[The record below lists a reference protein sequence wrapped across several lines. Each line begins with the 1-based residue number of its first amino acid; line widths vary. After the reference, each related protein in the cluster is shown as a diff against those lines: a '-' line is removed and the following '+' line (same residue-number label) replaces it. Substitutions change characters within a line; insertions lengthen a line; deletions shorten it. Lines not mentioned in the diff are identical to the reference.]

1 MTYPEIRIIMPFYNI
16 QRDLSDAI
24 SSIRNERFEDFELI
38 IVDDAS
44 TDSSIDIVKN
54 IDDRKVKIIENTV
67 HYRSSESVNTGT
79 SILQRDYAACISCS
93 EGNMP
98 DCLERHI
105 SFMESRSHIGISST
119 SIIIIDENGGRTK
132 GHLIKV
138 FDSKIKIVLL
148 FKDFRFV
155 HPSAIL
161 RPDALNQQSQRLTG
175 EELYE
180 VLMDEVRHWKNKLLQ
195 AQSEFNYLDNT
206 LFESEV
212 EKRYDKIVLRYDTMI
227 GRLR

>member
-1 MTYPEIRIIMPFYNI
+1 MTYPEIRIIMPLYNI
-16 QRDLSDAI
+16 QRYWSDAV
-24 SSIRNERFEDFELI
+24 SSIRNESFEDFELI

-67 HYRSSESVNTGT
+67 HYRSSESVNTGI
-79 SILQRDYAACISCS
+79 SMLRRDYAACMNCN
-93 EGNMP
+93 EGSML
-98 DCLERHI
+98 DRLEQHF
-105 SFMESRSHIGISST
+105 SFMDSRSHIGISST
-119 SIIIIDENGGRTK
+119 SIIIIGENGGRTK

-138 FDSKIKIVLL
+138 FNSKIKIVLL
-148 FKDFRFV
+148 FKEFSLV

-161 RPDALNQQSQRLTG
+161 RTDVSNQQSHRLME
-175 EELYE
+175 EELYG

-195 AQSEFNYLDNT
+195 AQSEFNYLDNA

-212 EKRYDKIVLRYDTMI
+212 EKRYDKIVLRYDTML
-227 GRLR
+227 GRL